1 MVVLHKIIKR
11 MTKHFIDLSQGY
23 GASYL
28 KPTHGI
34 RKVEYRESEIENRKN
49 EKVLKMDQK
58 NIQKIFA
65 WEITIVIKII
75 QTFSQIKTIRQIN
88 VKQTFKSKLGKNL

>member
-1 MVVLHKIIKR
+1 
-11 MTKHFIDLSQGY
+11 
-23 GASYL
+23 
-28 KPTHGI
+28 
-34 RKVEYRESEIENRKN
+34 
-49 EKVLKMDQK
+49 MDQK

-75 QTFSQIKTIRQIN
+75 QTFSQIKTIRQVN